1 MRRPGRIIFDG
12 LAGLSL
18 LLILAA
24 AVLWVRTARGPQI
37 DFFVVI
43 RPGRSYGLGTETG
56 RLIGFLQQERPAYR
70 DNDPDDVQWVGAGFR
85 YLRITSDGMR
95 RWNLVLPLWTLICAL
110 AVPPGWWGWRRLKV
124 RRRRR
129 AGLCLACGYDLR
141 ASPGRCPEC
150 GTAGSGKGAA

>member
-43 RPGRSYGLGTETG
+43 TPGRSYGLGTEVG
-56 RLIGFLQQERPAYR
+56 AVIGFLQQERPAYR
-70 DNDPDDVQWVGAGFR
+70 DGDPDDVQWVGAGFR

-95 RWNLVLPLWTLICAL
+95 RWNLALPFWLLMCVSAVLPA
-110 AVPPGWWGWRRLKV
+110 AWWF
-124 RRRRR
+124 RRRRVCRPRR

-141 ASPGRCPEC
+141 AR
-150 GTAGSGKGAA
+150 KG